1 MPIDLIDTIKPK
13 NGGSFPMVE
22 AEDVV
27 VGRGTADEKR
37 LPEALAEAGKV
48 AAVDTAMPGTPA
60 DDHVPSTQLLK
71 EQLAGYLNLLTGGT
85 VSGEVLLSGG
95 IRANQ
100 IRSLESGT
108 LYYDIVNAKG
118 ARFSNVYQIF
128 GYGGGTGSGNLVFE
142 QTTPTSNQIDVTTL
156 KEGGTAIADKYAA
169 KKDVYTKAEVDEKI
183 SSALGDIQS
192 ALEAI

>member
-27 VGRGTADEKR
+27 VGKGTADEKR

-71 EQLAGYLNLLTGGT
+71 ELLAGYLALTGGT
-85 VSGEVLLSGG
+85 VTGAMRINGMLTLGNILIVQNGECRFGNYADTNYGVAYSFK
-95 IRANQ
+95 A
-100 IRSLESGT
+100 S
-108 LYYDIVNAKG
+108 KG
-118 ARFSNVYQIF
+118 MFIFNNSSVYNT
-128 GYGGGTGSGNLVFE
+128 GACSCTYGAH
-142 QTTPTSNQIDVTTL
+142 TSAHQDYH
-156 KEGGTAIADKYAA
+156 GFA
-169 KKDVYTKAEVDEKI
+169 
-183 SSALGDIQS
+183 
-192 ALEAI
+192 